1 MAELHELL
9 IQAALDT
16 LPLDPDSDGE
26 MVVRW
31 KEDGFTEA
39 ERAEDINLAEKYY
52 TPVIDDARPVA
63 VEVVAAV
70 LMELAKNVHRP
81 LALQLLDI
89 RDRVAAEVNDAQ
101 GS

>member
-1 MAELHELL
+1 MAELPELL

-16 LPLDPDSDGE
+16 LPIDPSTEGD

-39 ERAEDINLAEKYY
+39 ERAEDINLPETYY
-52 TPVIDDARPVA
+52 IPVMDDARPVA
-63 VEVVAAV
+63 VAVVSAV

-81 LALQLLDI
+81 LALQLLNI
-89 RDRVAAEVNDAQ
+89 RDAVIQ
-101 GS
+101 